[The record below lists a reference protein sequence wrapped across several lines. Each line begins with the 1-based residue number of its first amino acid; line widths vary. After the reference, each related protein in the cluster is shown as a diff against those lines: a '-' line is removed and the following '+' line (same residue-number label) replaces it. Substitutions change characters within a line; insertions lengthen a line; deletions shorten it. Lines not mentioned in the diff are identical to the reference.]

1 MRTPVALPSIILTA
15 ATAAVAF
22 ATAAVAFATAAV
34 AQVSP
39 QSAAPAACAAEF
51 VWATEFAARNY
62 AGFETK
68 TAGDERARYDALLG
82 ELRPLAAAANNPAE
96 CGAVLA
102 RWLAFFDDGH
112 LSIGRRSAGAS
123 AAASDAPPGDEEIR
137 ARFADWPTRPLTEA
151 QARSHLD
158 ALGAGRQPIEGIWES
173 ADGSYRG
180 VVLRDEATGG
190 RYSMSILRADSVWWM
205 PGQIKAIFD
214 AAPNDSSYGVQF
226 FMRDHSE
233 QAWEGR
239 VRRNILVM
247 GQGSTWFRQWPRD
260 SDDVSRE
267 AYEATRNVR
276 FAARDVAPGTV
287 LLQLPSFN
295 DPAGIDALF
304 VAEAERIGAAERLI
318 IDLRGNG
325 GGSDYNYRALIP
337 LIYTDPIRLV
347 SNAAL
352 ATEANIRVN
361 EALVADTT
369 IPAEIRAQL
378 ARSVAQ
384 MRTAQGGWYEFP
396 DRVHEEEVVL
406 DRPQHVA
413 VLVDRGCASSCE
425 QFLLAAK
432 QSRKVTIYGTRTAG
446 ILDFGNVRSAQM
458 PGGTLL
464 LNYPT
469 TRSKRLPA
477 APVDGTGILP
487 HVPVPDDVIDPV
499 AWVLQNMK

>member
-1 MRTPVALPSIILTA
+1 MRATIALPSIILIS
-15 ATAAVAF
+15 ATAA
-22 ATAAVAFATAAV
+22 AA
-34 AQVSP
+34 Q
-39 QSAAPAACAAEF
+39 APAQQPPACAAEF
-51 VWATEFAARNY
+51 AWVTDFAARNY

-68 TAGDERARYDALLG
+68 TGGDARSRYDALLA
-82 ELRPLAAAANNPAE
+82 ELSPLAAAAGDPTQ

-123 AAASDAPPGDEEIR
+123 AASDAPASDSEIR
-137 ARFADWPTRPLTEA
+137 ARFAGWPTRPLTEA
-151 QARSHLD
+151 QARSRLD

-173 ADGSYRG
+173 ADASYRG
-180 VVLRDEATGG
+180 VVLRDDDDDG
-190 RYSMSILRADSVWWM
+190 RFTMSILRADSVWWT
-205 PGQIKAIFD
+205 PGQVKAVFEPVPAD
-214 AAPNDSSYGVQF
+214 GSYAVRF

-233 QAWEGR
+233 QAWQGR
-239 VRRNILVM
+239 VTKNVLVM
-247 GQGSTWFRQWPRD
+247 GPGSTWFRQWPRTP
-260 SDDVSRE
+260 DDVSRDE
-267 AYEATRNVR
+267 YEATRNVR

-287 LLQLPSFN
+287 LVQLPSFN

-304 VAEAERIGAAERLI
+304 EAEAERFGAAERLI

-325 GGSDYNYRALIP
+325 GGSDYNFRALIP

-352 ATEANIRVN
+352 ATADNIRVN
-361 EALVADTT
+361 EALVGDTT
-369 IPAEIRAQL
+369 IPAGIRTQL

-384 MRTAQGGWYEFP
+384 MRTAEGGWYEFP
-396 DRVHEEEVVL
+396 DRVHEEEAVL
-406 DRPQHVA
+406 ELPRQVA

-425 QFLLAAK
+425 QFLLAAR

-446 ILDFGNVRSAQM
+446 ILDFGNVRNAQM

-469 TRSKRLPA
+469 TRSKRLPHD
-477 APVDGTGILP
+477 PVDGTGILP
-487 HVPVPDDVIDPV
+487 HVAVPEDVIDPV
-499 AWVLQNMK
+499 SWALQHMR